1 MWLWVEGEWGWVG
14 VGPVFLVGGMMK
26 EAMGWVA
33 TGGVIIK
40 ILRLSR
46 KTNQGMLTRKWG
58 LGGDAARSCIVY
70 AVP

>member
-1 MWLWVEGEWGWVG
+1 
-14 VGPVFLVGGMMK
+14 MMK